1 MDIKP
6 IHNDV
11 DYQRA
16 LMEIERLW
24 GADPRTPEG
33 DKLDILVT
41 LVDAYEESVEP
52 IAPPDPVDALQYY
65 LESQGL
71 NSSAL
76 VPYIGGEDQVMA
88 VLGRRLPLSL
98 EMIRRLRQGLGISA
112 DVLIQPYELEAA

>member
-76 VPYIGGEDQVMA
+76 VPYIGGKTRSWLCWD
-88 VLGRRLPLSL
+88 
-98 EMIRRLRQGLGISA
+98 
-112 DVLIQPYELEAA
+112 AACRCRWK